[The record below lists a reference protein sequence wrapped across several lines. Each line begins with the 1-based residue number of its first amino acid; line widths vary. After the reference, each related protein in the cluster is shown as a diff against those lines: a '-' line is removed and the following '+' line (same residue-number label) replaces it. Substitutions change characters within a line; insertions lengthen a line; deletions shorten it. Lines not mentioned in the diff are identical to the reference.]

1 MSQALPDFKLLHPQ
15 NVDQAIAALHVD
27 PNARLCA
34 GGTDLIVNMRRGLV
48 EAETL
53 VDLSGIDDLKAIGM
67 DGDNLRIGVGVTLR
81 DLADHADIALSYRA
95 ISQASRAVA
104 GPSHREAAT
113 VGGNLCQDTRCLY
126 YNQSHWWRKSND
138 FCLKYRGDICH
149 VAPRGERCRAA
160 FCGDLAPALMVH
172 RAKVDIAGPKG
183 IRRIALT
190 DLYRN
195 DGTDYLTLDRDEM
208 LVAVIVPPSDAVS
221 AYDKIRVRGAIDFPL
236 AGVAAACENRD
247 RTCHF
252 TLCITGTNP
261 KPLRIADIPPLTPD
275 DDPKA
280 YFAALGK
287 LIQKGVSPQR
297 TTTIAP
303 HYRRLSV
310 AALAVRLAR
319 SLI

>member
-1 MSQALPDFKLLHPQ
+1 MSQALPDFKLLRPASIE
-15 NVDQAIAALHVD
+15 QALGALRAD

-34 GGTDLIVNMRRGLV
+34 GGTDLMVNMRRGLV
-48 EAETL
+48 EVETL
-53 VDLSGIDDLKAIGM
+53 VDLSSIAELKTIGTG
-67 DGDNLRIGVGVTLR
+67 DGGLRIGAGVTLR
-81 DLADHADIALSYRA
+81 ELVDHAGIASSYHA
-95 ISQASRAVA
+95 ISQAARAVA

-172 RAKVDIAGPKG
+172 RAEVDIAGPKG
-183 IRRIALT
+183 VRRIALT
-190 DLYRN
+190 DLYRE
-195 DGTDYLTLDRDEM
+195 DGTDYLTLGRDEM
-208 LVAVIVPPSDAVS
+208 VVAVIVPPSDAVS
-221 AYDKIRVRGAIDFPL
+221 VYDKIRVRGAIDFPL
-236 AGVAAACENRD
+236 AGVAVACVSTPDGARQ
-247 RTCHF
+247 
-252 TLCITGTNP
+252 ISIAVTGTNSRP
-261 KPLRIADIPPLTPD
+261 VGIDVPALQDSE
-275 DDPKA
+275 DPEA

-287 LIQKGVSPQR
+287 LMQKGVSPQR

-310 AALAVRLAR
+310 AALAMRLAR